1 MIILSSGSPSH
12 MGENM
17 SVATSASSKLDRGT
31 ASSSGREVSAASS
44 RRRRG
49 GSGEPPERDQFGYTK
64 ADRRRASDDAR
75 IMGLKG
81 RAVSPEAR
89 QLVDTVAD
97 AFHLPV
103 RPTSRPKL
111 IAALEATVADL
122 LVASRAGQW
131 TRRSLMAQSFTKE
144 AVTRRMFEKV
154 RQGLDQAMLMEVI
167 PGHYERDALIPS
179 GRQTLFRPTQALIDL
194 AASLGVTLDTLPDH
208 FSIARPS
215 SPASQNLLVLRAA
228 KSPKVDGRRSAAPE
242 MGIASGGRE
251 ALRLM
256 AELEELNAHLAS
268 VSIDGFAFSGLR
280 RIFNNGDQP
289 DFAWQWGGRFYSVPG
304 GDDYMR
310 WKGGKAARAAAIQLQ
325 GEKVGEVDLSA
336 SHLTV
341 LYGLLGERFDHTADP
356 YDVPGHSRTKVKRWL
371 TYALGT
377 GTTQPREGR
386 WYAKVREAI
395 LERHP
400 VLQRLHDH
408 KVSTLDLQFHEAEV
422 IAWAMR
428 DLRELD
434 GVATLPVFDS
444 LVVPLSKLNLARER
458 LQAAFTRYFAEMRPE
473 GPLIVPRVH

>member
-1 MIILSSGSPSH
+1 M
-12 MGENM
+12 EEDM
-17 SVATSASSKLDRGT
+17 SVATSASSKWDREA
-31 ASSSGREVSAASS
+31 ASGLEREVPPAASRA
-44 RRRRG
+44 RRARRG
-49 GSGEPPERDQFGYTK
+49 EEEERDQFGYTK
-64 ADRRRASDDAR
+64 ADRRRVSDDAR

-89 QLVDTVAD
+89 QLVDAVANS
-97 AFHLPV
+97 FLLPV

-154 RQGLDQAMLMEVI
+154 REGLGQAQLMEVI
-167 PGHYERDALIPS
+167 PGNYERDALIPS
-179 GRQTLFRPTQALIDL
+179 GRQTLFRPTQALIDF
-194 AASLGVTLDTLPDH
+194 AAAHGVTLDTLPDH
-208 FSIARPS
+208 FSIERPN
-215 SPASQNLLVLRAA
+215 SPASKDLLVLRAT
-228 KSPKVDGRRSAAPE
+228 KPPKVDGRRSKAPE

-256 AELEELNAHLAS
+256 AELEELNAYLAS

-280 RIFNNGDQP
+280 RIFNNGDQAG
-289 DFAWQWGGRFYSVPG
+289 FAWQWGGRFYSVPG

-310 WKGGKAARAAAIQLQ
+310 WKGGKAARADAIRLQ

-341 LYGLLGERFDHTADP
+341 LYGLLGEPFDHTADP
-356 YDVPGHSRTKVKRWL
+356 YDVRGHSRTKVKRWL

-386 WYAKVREAI
+386 WYAKVREAV

-400 VLQRLHDH
+400 VLQRLHEH
-408 KVSTLDLQFHEAEV
+408 KVSTLDLQFHEAEA

-434 GVATLPVFDS
+434 GVAALPVFDS
-444 LVVPLSKLNLARER
+444 LVVPMSKVDLARER
-458 LQAAFTRYFAEMRPE
+458 LRAAFTRYFVAIRPE